1 MKEKE
6 IFTIKNILWG
16 IKDCLKGKY
25 SKKNA
30 LLLFRHKEDFAF
42 NLHDEFKNKK
52 YNHSGY
58 NFFVNYD
65 SKKRVIASACLKD
78 KIVHRV
84 LYNNLNGFIDKG
96 FIFDSYACRISKGSF
111 RAIKRCQKFLK
122 NKKLKYFLKM
132 DVKKYFDSVNHKK
145 LKEILKRMGYNF
157 DVFEK
162 IINSYSTGKNI
173 GMPIGNLTSQMFAN
187 IYLHELDMFVKHQ
200 LKIKYY
206 IRYMDDFVILHYSKE
221 DLKIWMFEIENFLK
235 NTLYLL
241 ISNGNTVLSKIK
253 NGVIFLGKRIF
264 WNKIYILRKAKNRL
278 RGRMFDLGN
287 KNVDRSSSLWSYF
300 GYISCYNYWKFNIF
314 IRFKISKN
322 INQR

>member
-1 MKEKE
+1 
-6 IFTIKNILWG
+6 
-16 IKDCLKGKY
+16 
-25 SKKNA
+25 
-30 LLLFRHKEDFAF
+30 LFRHKEDFAF

-221 DLKIWMFEIENFLK
+221 DLKI
-235 NTLYLL
+235 
-241 ISNGNTVLSKIK
+241 
-253 NGVIFLGKRIF
+253 
-264 WNKIYILRKAKNRL
+264 
-278 RGRMFDLGN
+278 
-287 KNVDRSSSLWSYF
+287 
-300 GYISCYNYWKFNIF
+300 
-314 IRFKISKN
+314 
-322 INQR
+322 